1 MTMRFTGD
9 ADRGATRIE
18 ERCGYRRDSNRASP
32 NEERLLQQSSDTG
45 WEHACAFDR
54 KSVHLACLSVS
65 LALYSVAWYGS
76 DLRVK
81 PDPDGRDQSSS
92 HTSALS
98 RAPRRPGAVVCSQQ
112 AYLTTTSMILSSR
125 ECIQKSL
132 CHLLVSSQL
141 EPLSAKDK

>member
-92 HTSALS
+92 HTSSIPDDDEYDPVKQRVHTEELVPPARVKSTRTAFGQGQVARDRCKPETLEY
-98 RAPRRPGAVVCSQQ
+98 APA
-112 AYLTTTSMILSSR
+112 
-125 ECIQKSL
+125 
-132 CHLLVSSQL
+132 
-141 EPLSAKDK
+141 